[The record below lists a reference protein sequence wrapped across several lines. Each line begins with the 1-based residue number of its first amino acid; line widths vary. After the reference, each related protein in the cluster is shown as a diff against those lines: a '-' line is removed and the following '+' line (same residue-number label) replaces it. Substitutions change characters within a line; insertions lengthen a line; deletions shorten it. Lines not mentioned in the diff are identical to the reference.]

1 MAVGA
6 AGRGNGTWPPRTVG
20 EALTGAEWSFSAR
33 TALERAAAMAFDP
46 ATRKA
51 DGPVPTLG
59 LRHLIGGA
67 LRVGLRERGG
77 TLSAG
82 RLVEAIERRVGA
94 NAVQAVAAPDDGD
107 ADAALPLSDH
117 AQRALDA
124 ALRLCRATTGGGE
137 RISARHLIAALL
149 APPDAPTLSAAL
161 GRVWQRLLA
170 LDPEDLRAEL
180 LAALEADSTIANE
193 VEAWRDLLGTLRLG
207 TAAFVADQPVGDD
220 ALGRRAD
227 ARRLAELACLRANEP
242 PLAIGI
248 FGDWGAGKSTFMR
261 LMEEEIAAIEAR
273 WRNDPNTPFVTRVVR
288 VRFNAW
294 SFADANLWAS
304 LAVEIFSQLRDA
316 IARFDGG
323 RAGKADALLA
333 DITGRREQAERRL
346 AAAKQDAEAIR
357 AARDALAGRI
367 RALEGTIER
376 QRDPTARARAV
387 LETRG
392 REIVASL
399 RALGLIGVDEA
410 KAADALA
417 EEVARIRAAGERSFA
432 LSRRLLRAFRHRLA
446 WPLFAAVALF
456 AATATLLPRLMPEAA
471 ATVAAL
477 LSALAPLAWHAQ
489 RAASTLQPLLDAVEA
504 DAKAEADLRA
514 ERERLAA
521 EREALEARLA
531 AREADLRAAEAEIAS
546 LDRAAATPAALLRFF
561 LNESDELK
569 AYEREIGLIGRL
581 RRSFER
587 LDDLMRRQAD
597 PNAPTDPA
605 LPTIERIVLF
615 IDDLDRL
622 RDEQVVRVLEAI
634 ALLLQFRLFVV
645 VVAVDARWLARA
657 LKAQY
662 REQFDESGAGP
673 GEYLEKIFQ
682 VPFWLQRLAPG
693 DGRYAAFAERLVRIP
708 RVVKLAAHATLHFS
722 ASASARVLR
731 ADGTVDAEP
740 AIDPDELPQ
749 PGDETPRETRAAII
763 RRVELTEAEARVL
776 EALFPIAGSTPRA
789 IKRFVNLYRLA
800 RSARDGED
808 LRRWLGETGKAS
820 QFPAFAFALA
830 VENGFDARLRGHWRE
845 ALSKT
850 HQDDIFANTIVMQ
863 DLGLER
869 DGWVPLRTALRRAR
883 DFWSDD
889 SLGGAL
895 TVGDIAAH
903 LDEARRLSFHPPEF
917 DPTPLPEESRPDSP
931 GA

>member
-1 MAVGA
+1 MAGA
-6 AGRGNGTWPPRTVG
+6 AGNTTGAWPPRTLG
-20 EALTGAEWSFSAR
+20 EAVAAAEWSASAR
-33 TALERAAAMAFDP
+33 AMLECAAGMAFDP
-46 ATRKA
+46 ASPSTT
-51 DGPVPTLG
+51 GPVPALG
-59 LRHLIGGA
+59 LRHLIGGV
-67 LRVGLRERGG
+67 LRIGLRERGG
-77 TLSAG
+77 TLVAG
-82 RLVEAIERRVGA
+82 RFVEAIERRVGA
-94 NAVQAVAAPDDGD
+94 AATHAAAAPEGGG
-107 ADAALPLSDH
+107 ADAALPLSGQ

-137 RISARHLIAALL
+137 RVSARHLIAALL

-161 GRVWQRLLA
+161 RRVWRRLLP
-170 LDPEDLRAEL
+170 LDPEDLRADL
-180 LAALEADSTIANE
+180 LGILENDAAITNE

-207 TAAFVADQPVGDD
+207 TAAFVADQPDGED

-227 ARRLAELACLRANEP
+227 ARRLAELACLKANAP

-261 LMEEEIAAIEAR
+261 LMEEEIDAIAAR
-273 WRNDPNTPFVTRVVR
+273 WRDEPNTPFVTRVAP

-304 LAVEIFSQLRDA
+304 LAVEIFSQLREA

-333 DITGRREQAERRL
+333 EITGRRELAERRL
-346 AAAKQDAEAIR
+346 AAAKQDADAIR

-376 QRDPTARARAV
+376 QRDPTARARAI

-392 REIVASL
+392 REVLASL
-399 RALGLIGVDEA
+399 RALGLVGADEA

-417 EEVARIRAAGERSFA
+417 EEVGRIRAAGERSFA
-432 LSRRLLRAFRHRLA
+432 LSRRLLRAFNHRLA
-446 WPLFAAVALF
+446 WPLFGALALF
-456 AATATLLPRLMPEAA
+456 IAAATLLPRLLSEAA
-471 ATVAAL
+471 ATVVAL

-489 RAASTLQPLLDAVEA
+489 RAASALRPLLDAVEA
-504 DAKAEADLRA
+504 EAKAEADLRA
-514 ERERLAA
+514 ERDRLAA

-531 AREADLRAAEAEIAS
+531 AREADRLAAEAEIAS

-561 LNESDELK
+561 LNESDELR

-587 LDDLMRRQAD
+587 LDELMRRQAD

-615 IDDLDRL
+615 VDDLDRL
-622 RDEQVVRVLEAI
+622 REEQVVRVLEAI

-645 VVAVDARWLARA
+645 VVAVDARWLTRA
-657 LKAQY
+657 LKAHDGA
-662 REQFDESGAGP
+662 QFDEGGAEP

-682 VPFWLQRLAPG
+682 VPFWLPRLAPDDRG
-693 DGRYAAFAERLVRIP
+693 HAALADRLLRRP
-708 RVVKLAAHATLHFS
+708 RSVQGAAQATISL
-722 ASASARVLR
+722 SARASGMVRR
-731 ADGTVDAEP
+731 ADGTVESEP
-740 AIDPDELPQ
+740 AVDPDELPH
-749 PGDETPRETRAAII
+749 PGDEIKRETRAATI
-763 RRVELTEAEARVL
+763 RRVEITEAEARVL

-800 RSARDGED
+800 RSAREGSD
-808 LRRWLGETGKAS
+808 LQRWLGEEGDPP
-820 QFPAFAFALA
+820 QFPAFALALA
-830 VENGFDARLRGHWRE
+830 VENGFDARLRGHWRD

-850 HQDDIFANTIVMQ
+850 HQEDMFANTIVMQ
-863 DLGLER
+863 DLGLDR
-869 DGWVPLRTALRRAR
+869 DGWSPLRSALRRAR

-889 SLGGAL
+889 GLGGEL
-895 TVGDIAAH
+895 TVGEIAAH

-917 DPTPLPEESRPDSP
+917 DPTPLPEEARADSP
-931 GA
+931 SA